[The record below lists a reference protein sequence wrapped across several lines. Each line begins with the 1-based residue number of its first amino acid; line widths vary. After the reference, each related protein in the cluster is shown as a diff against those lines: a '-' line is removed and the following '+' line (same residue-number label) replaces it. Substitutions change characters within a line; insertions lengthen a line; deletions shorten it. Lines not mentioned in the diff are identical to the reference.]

1 MNKKTFIYVLFPL
14 IGVTIVLLGFF
25 ALNQGIFG
33 LLALNQDDSQ
43 AQKIIV
49 DDLIDGSYYQNAPRD
64 PLSISSIELNNDILN
79 AKVSFS
85 GGCKGHNFALIAS
98 RGFMES
104 DPVQINVLLSHDA
117 HNDLCEAWI
126 TEDLAFD
133 LSPLKEAWQQAYQQ
147 TSGTII
153 IHLEGGEE
161 SISLTYD
168 F

>member
-1 MNKKTFIYVLFPL
+1 MTYKTSFIYVLFPL
-14 IGVTIVLLGFF
+14 IGVTIVLLGLF
-25 ALNQGIFG
+25 ALNQDIFG
-33 LLALNQDDSQ
+33 LIALNQDDNQ
-43 AQKIIV
+43 AQKII
-49 DDLIDGSYYQNAPRD
+49 IDNIIGSYYQIAPRD
-64 PLSISSIELNNDILN
+64 PLSINSIELNNDILKV
-79 AKVSFS
+79 KVSFG
-85 GGCKGHNFALIAS
+85 GGCKDHSFALIAS

-104 DPVQINVLLSHDA
+104 DPVQVNVLLSHDA
-117 HNDLCEAWI
+117 SNDLCEALI
-126 TEDLAFD
+126 TQDLAFD

>member
-1 MNKKTFIYVLFPL
+1 MTYKKMMVAL
-14 IGVTIVLLGFF
+14 IGGIIVLMGLF
-25 ALNQGIFG
+25 ALSQDI
-33 LLALNQDDSQ
+33 LTLIALNQDDNQ
-43 AQKIIV
+43 AQKIII

-85 GGCKGHNFALIAS
+85 GGCKGHDFALIAS